1 MDQWITHQRSDHGN
15 RWRRKQTCDT
25 SPTEFEIFFWRA
37 KSVVEI
43 LGAPFM
49 KNPELHNIDKFN
61 YLKSL
66 LKRSAAATIAGL
78 LFTDC
83 NYNSAIEL
91 LTNLFGN
98 EQVIISSHMGALL
111 KLPFL
116 GSTIDVRKLRQTYD
130 EIEAHVRGLLAL
142 EVPTESYGSFL
153 VPVLMTNNPEDIR
166 LLVGREMKDLS
177 EILRILRSE
186 IENRERCGAVQAL
199 TAKENFYNP
208 ENRRNVKPPKS
219 DLPSTSAF
227 FSGNEPASTSS
238 CTVCKQRHP
247 TASCHVVTNRA
258 VRRECLKKQGRCF
271 ICLRKSHLAK
281 NCPSKITSFK
291 CSRRHHVS
299 LCERDSQERNQTI
312 RNAIDS
318 TRGEIPQNTRS
329 YQLSQTTTSGPST
342 LHVGSQDSILLQ
354 TAQAFIGNKET
365 NGDGMRARVI
375 FNSWSQKSYI
385 TQRARDQLNLPTIST
400 DSHLIKTFGTGV
412 AYYLCTDRKPRDWHC

>member
-1 MDQWITHQRSDHGN
+1 MDHSPKARPWQALAA
-15 RWRRKQTCDT
+15 QTNMRNFPNWVWNILLE
-25 SPTEFEIFFWRA
+25 SQVSGWHFGI
-37 KSVVEI
+37 V

-78 LFTDC
+78 LLTDC

-116 GSTIDVRKLRQTYD
+116 GSTTDVRKLRQTYD

-153 VPVLMTNNPEDIR
+153 VPVLMSNNPEDIR

-227 FSGNEPASTSS
+227 FSGNEPA
-238 CTVCKQRHP
+238 V
-247 TASCHVVTNRA
+247 
-258 VRRECLKKQGRCF
+258 
-271 ICLRKSHLAK
+271 
-281 NCPSKITSFK
+281 
-291 CSRRHHVS
+291 
-299 LCERDSQERNQTI
+299 
-312 RNAIDS
+312 
-318 TRGEIPQNTRS
+318 
-329 YQLSQTTTSGPST
+329 
-342 LHVGSQDSILLQ
+342 LQ
-354 TAQAFIGNKET
+354 TATPHSKLSRRDKLGGKER
-365 NGDGMRARVI
+365 MLEKARSM
-375 FNSWSQKSYI
+375 FYLSQE
-385 TQRARDQLNLPTIST
+385 
-400 DSHLIKTFGTGV
+400 
-412 AYYLCTDRKPRDWHC
+412 KPPC